1 MEKPIVYIDGLNVF
15 MRHFAANPK
24 KSLNGY
30 LCGGAIGFLRNIEYL
45 AAKFNPQKIVVAW
58 EGGGSL
64 RRRNID
70 PNYKEGRRPVK
81 LNRSQYYKEI
91 PDTVE
96 NRDNQLKTLIE
107 ILYETPITQI
117 YVDDCEADDVISYLV
132 KTKKSDRKNIIVT
145 SDKDYYQLVD
155 KNTEIWSP
163 NKKQLIDEKYIL
175 EKWNVP
181 ASNFCLVRC
190 FAGDVSDGIKGVKGA
205 GIKTMA
211 KRFPELIQLKESS
224 IHDIINE
231 AQNKV
236 NSGCKIR
243 IFGDIINYKEQ
254 LQKNWKLMYLDS
266 AMLSASQ
273 IKKINYQ
280 FNNKEHI
287 ANKINL
293 IKIMNRE
300 GLNFFN
306 IHTFLIS
313 LNSCLRNNL

>member
-24 KSLNGY
+24 KSLNGH
-30 LCGGAIGFLRNIEYL
+30 LCGGTIGFLRNIEHL
-45 AAKFNPQKIVVAW
+45 SAKFNPQKIVVAW

-70 PNYKEGRRPVK
+70 PNYKEGRRPVR

-96 NRDNQLKTLIE
+96 NRDDQLKTLIE
-107 ILYETPITQI
+107 ILYETPVTQI
-117 YVDDCEADDVISYLV
+117 YVNDCEADDVISYLV
-132 KTKKSDRKNIIVT
+132 KTKKNDQQSIIVT

-155 KNTEIWSP
+155 ETTKIWSP

-205 GIKTMA
+205 GIKTMV

-224 IHDIINE
+224 IHDIISE

-243 IFGDIINYKEQ
+243 IFDDIINCKAQ

-266 AMLSASQ
+266 AMLSANQ
-273 IKKINYQ
+273 IKKINHQ
-280 FNNKEHI
+280 FDNKEHTV
-287 ANKINL
+287 NKMNL